1 MARRAFRKLA
11 AEVELDLAP
20 LLAVMVKLVPV
31 LLMSSAF
38 VQLSVIETDLPQ
50 VVKESIEQSK
60 ENPTAQLKLY
70 LRGNGD
76 AELVFS
82 KGTEQE
88 SFKIA
93 AVAEAQPNVNGIA
106 DQLMRLKAKEVSLFS
121 LELMPDKD
129 VQYSKVVQVMD
140 AARKS
145 PDKNVKFK
153 VTDRKTGAIQDTD
166 FMYPDVVFSNL
177 FTEG

>member
-1 MARRAFRKLA
+1 MARRVFRKLA
-11 AEVELDLAP
+11 NEVELDLAP

-31 LLMSSAF
+31 LLISSAF
-38 VQLSVIETDLPQ
+38 VQVSVIETDLPQ
-50 VVKESIEQSK
+50 VVKENIEQNK
-60 ENPTAQLKLY
+60 ENPTAQLRLF

-76 AELVFS
+76 AEIVFS
-82 KGTEQE
+82 KGADQE
-88 SFKIA
+88 TFRVA
-93 AVAEAQPNVNGIA
+93 AASTAEPNISGIA
-106 DQLMRLKAKEVSLFS
+106 DQLLRLKTKEVTLFS

-129 VQYSKVVQVMD
+129 VQYSKVVKVMD

-153 VTDRKTGAIQDTD
+153 VTDKKTGNVQDTD